1 MRVVLIFC
9 AAILLV
15 GLTACGGGDKP
26 AATKEVEKTGD
37 PLPPGL
43 FVDKAPAGEL
53 PLAEAKKSA
62 KAGETIV
69 LRGLVRGV
77 TTAFIPN
84 RAIVQLADEAVPKC
98 PMNPDRPWDLHCE
111 TPESMAK
118 NTATV
123 QIVGA
128 DGKPLKR
135 GLQGVNGLEHMA
147 PVVVKGTVVSADE
160 KGNLLITATEIFVE
174 KKKG

>member
-9 AAILLV
+9 AAILMAV
-15 GLTACGGGDKP
+15 LTACGGGDKP

-77 TTAFIPN
+77 TTAFVPN
-84 RAIVQLADEAVPKC
+84 RAIVQLADEVVPKC
-98 PMNPDRPWDLHCE
+98 PMYPERPWDLHC
-111 TPESMAK
+111 
-118 NTATV
+118 
-123 QIVGA
+123 
-128 DGKPLKR
+128 
-135 GLQGVNGLEHMA
+135 
-147 PVVVKGTVVSADE
+147 
-160 KGNLLITATEIFVE
+160 
-174 KKKG
+174 